1 MCTNVNY
8 CCINDGTTG
17 YSGQYNITTDPC
29 FVDDV
34 NANDYHLKFGSLC
47 RNAGDPNRTYDSNET
62 DIDGQP
68 RRNGIGQVDIGADE
82 FYNSTN
88 LNGDGQVNFL
98 DYAIFANAWKTR
110 QGVAKWNAACDLI
123 DNNNVD
129 INDLAWFVQYWP
141 FPPADQQSHMDGM
154 EGMGEEEQQTEPEAL
169 VTGPSE
175 EPPMIV
181 EEPQPPEASATESSE
196 EPPMM
201 AESEL
206 PTVYMTCDYN
216 MPEPNQEVTVYVHC
230 DIPLYIM
237 DLYISVIGDAN
248 VTTAMNPADC
258 NQYGWD
264 PGWEMEPYIYEPDS
278 WVEFAGIV
286 WPGETSGTVGYFK
299 FIYYGGQV
307 SVGFTTV
314 TSDEYEYSSFA
325 WSEDYGFIPFST
337 DVLTLGSP

>member
-129 INDLAWFVQYWP
+129 INDLAWFVQDWY

-201 AESEL
+201 EESEL
-206 PTVYMTCDYN
+206 PTVYMTCDNN
-216 MPEPNQEVTVYVHC
+216 MPEPNQEVTVYVHS
-230 DIPLYIM
+230 DTPLY
-237 DLYISVIGDAN
+237 VIEVVATITGDVN
-248 VTTAMNPADC
+248 VTAALNPDDC

-264 PGWEMEPYIYEPDS
+264 PSWEFGPGLDLDTFGFVYFVGLSWPDES
-278 WVEFAGIV
+278 S
-286 WPGETSGTVGYFK
+286 SGVVGYLK
-299 FIYYGGQV
+299 FIYHGGQV
-307 SVGFTTV
+307 VVSIADGGSTIDTNWESV
-314 TSDEYEYSSFA
+314 
-325 WSEDYGFIPFST
+325 PFST
-337 DVLTLGSP
+337 DTLIFGIDPNE